1 MLLRFGE
8 AVVSEAALVGE
19 VFDFRAACSHGFLL
33 PCVGGVAVEAG
44 LVAMHEAGQFLAVVG
59 VGGSDGAAVDKP
71 RFAVGADVQFHAE
84 VPLPTFFGGVHFGV
98 AGFVGVFGGAGC
110 GDDGGVYNGAVGEL
124 ESCVEE

>member
-1 MLLRFGE
+1 MKQTVIGLCGRKRVGKDTIAERLVLDYGF
-8 AVVSEAALVGE
+8 AQTSFAA
-19 VFDFRAACSHGFLL
+19 
-33 PCVGGVAVEAG
+33 PIKAG